1 MGMRIDSS
9 YNNYPV
15 NRSTQT
21 DTTRKTANDE
31 LSYLQDKFK
40 DYSFVAANFRQGM
53 RYGSNATTN
62 VAISPQFLKKMA
74 NDPKLAEEYEKE
86 IANMKSCDQWCRA
99 NIQARGDKLVADGW
113 AIDKDGGISRWSIGT
128 HDDRTARVKSPTEY
142 ANELYEKKKAAKKND
157 TAELLKSLQNSTKGL
172 NIAVGSALNM
182 SKDNKTGSVAINQKI
197 LDKAMNDPE
206 TAKKLSELVTGIEK
220 AEKTVAGYYNS
231 IGGVTERTSHWYID
245 ENGNLL
251 SFGYTH
257 RDDKLNKKLREEAAN
272 NSKELIERSREKS
285 RERAKELAEK
295 LTEKDETAKA
305 KPHLEKFEDMRD
317 KLAKGD
323 FLNDRA

>member
-1 MGMRIDSS
+1 MSMTATPNTPIAASS
-9 YNNYPV
+9 PA
-15 NRSTQT
+15 S
-21 DTTRKTANDE
+21 
-31 LSYLQDKFK
+31 
-40 DYSFVAANFRQGM
+40 
-53 RYGSNATTN
+53 
-62 VAISPQFLKKMA
+62 
-74 NDPKLAEEYEKE
+74 
-86 IANMKSCDQWCRA
+86 
-99 NIQARGDKLVADGW
+99 
-113 AIDKDGGISRWSIGT
+113 
-128 HDDRTARVKSPTEY
+128 
-142 ANELYEKKKAAKKND
+142 KKKAAKKND
-157 TAELLKSLQNSTKGL
+157 TTDLLKSLQDKTKGL

-182 SKDNKTGSVAINQKI
+182 SKDNKTGTVAINQKI

-206 TAKKLSELVTGIEK
+206 TTKKLSELVTGIEK

-257 RDDKLNKKLREEAAN
+257 RDDKLNKKLREEAEN

-295 LTEKDETAKA
+295 QTQKDDNAKA
-305 KPHLEKFEDMRD
+305 KPYLEKFEDMRD

>member
-15 NRSTQT
+15 SRSTQI
-21 DTTRKTANDE
+21 DTARKTANDE

-40 DYSFVAANFRQGM
+40 DYSFVVANFKQGM

-99 NIQARGDKLVADGW
+99 NISARGDKLVADGW

-142 ANELYEKKKAAKKND
+142 ADELYEKKK
-157 TAELLKSLQNSTKGL
+157 ST
-172 NIAVGSALNM
+172 
-182 SKDNKTGSVAINQKI
+182 
-197 LDKAMNDPE
+197 
-206 TAKKLSELVTGIEK
+206 
-220 AEKTVAGYYNS
+220 
-231 IGGVTERTSHWYID
+231 
-245 ENGNLL
+245 
-251 SFGYTH
+251 
-257 RDDKLNKKLREEAAN
+257 
-272 NSKELIERSREKS
+272 
-285 RERAKELAEK
+285 
-295 LTEKDETAKA
+295 KA
-305 KPHLEKFEDMRD
+305 KPYLTKFNAMSQ
-317 KLAKGD
+317 KLSKG
-323 FLNDRA
+323 FFFSGKA